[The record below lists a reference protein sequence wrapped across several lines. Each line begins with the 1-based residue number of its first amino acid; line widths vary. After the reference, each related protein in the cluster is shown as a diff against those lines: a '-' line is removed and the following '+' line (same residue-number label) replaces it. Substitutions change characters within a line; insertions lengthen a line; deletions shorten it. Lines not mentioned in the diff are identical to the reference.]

1 MKRIILFSIALII
14 SVTILAPV
22 FSFAN
27 DGENPVQ
34 TPEITVS
41 PENTTLEPT
50 ATAPA
55 KPTTQP
61 IATNKGEIT
70 IIDPGDK
77 DAATNSTGEIIFVL
91 AIVLVCLFFVFEGF
105 FSLFIKK
112 KKR

>member
-1 MKRIILFSIALII
+1 MKRILLFCIALII
-14 SVTILAPV
+14 SITIFAPV
-22 FSFAN
+22 FTFAN
-27 DGENPVQ
+27 DGLSPDPHITA
-34 TPEITVS
+34 TPEATA
-41 PENTTLEPT
+41 EPT
-50 ATAPA
+50 QTAPS

>member
-1 MKRIILFSIALII
+1 MKRILLFCIALII
-14 SVTILAPV
+14 SITIFAPV
-22 FSFAN
+22 FTFAN
-27 DGENPVQ
+27 DGQDDVSPDPQ
-34 TPEITVS
+34 ITATPEATA
-41 PENTTLEPT
+41 EPT
-50 ATAPA
+50 PTAPS

-91 AIVLVCLFFVFEGF
+91 AIVLVCLFFVFEGL

>member
-14 SVTILAPV
+14 SITILAPV

-55 KPTTQP
+55 KPT
-61 IATNKGEIT
+61 AR
-70 IIDPGDK
+70 
-77 DAATNSTGEIIFVL
+77 AASL
-91 AIVLVCLFFVFEGF
+91 RRSEG
-105 FSLFIKK
+105 SA
-112 KKR
+112 